1 MKLYIYKSGNLEV
14 AKETTTQSILSDLFT
29 CGFFIVL
36 FACGIAF
43 ELFVGRSWLI
53 ELAISLLMFL
63 CIFGNKGR
71 KTKETT
77 KEELI
82 KMIEEL

>member
-1 MKLYIYKSGNLEV
+1 MKLYIYKNGNLEV

-29 CGFFIVL
+29 YSFFIVL

-43 ELFVGRSWLI
+43 ELLVGRSWLI
-53 ELAISLLMFL
+53 EFVIALLMFL
-63 CIFGNKGR
+63 WIFGNRGR
-71 KTKETT
+71 RKKEVT